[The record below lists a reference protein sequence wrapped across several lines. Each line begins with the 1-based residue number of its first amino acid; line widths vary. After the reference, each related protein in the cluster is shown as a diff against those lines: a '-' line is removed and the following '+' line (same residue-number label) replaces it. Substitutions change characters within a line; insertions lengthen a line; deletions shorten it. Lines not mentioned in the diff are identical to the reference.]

1 MYVDKNIMGHI
12 YENGKENLVLRFI
25 QKHFI
30 KINLKKFILCLSS
43 FVKVCKEQEKKEEH
57 RDGGW
62 QSVFI
67 DRCGWLSWK

>member
-30 KINLKKFILCLSS
+30 KITLNKNTFNENVAIYTNKRNNFPLHLPHK
-43 FVKVCKEQEKKEEH
+43 
-57 RDGGW
+57 
-62 QSVFI
+62 
-67 DRCGWLSWK
+67 

>member
-30 KINLKKFILCLSS
+30 KINLNKNTFNENVAIYTNKRADLKF
-43 FVKVCKEQEKKEEH
+43 
-57 RDGGW
+57 
-62 QSVFI
+62 
-67 DRCGWLSWK
+67 

>member
-30 KINLKKFILCLSS
+30 KINLNKNTFNENVAIYTKLQYIQIREIIFPCISPTNS
-43 FVKVCKEQEKKEEH
+43 IK
-57 RDGGW
+57 
-62 QSVFI
+62 
-67 DRCGWLSWK
+67 

>member
-30 KINLKKFILCLSS
+30 KINLNTQCCKQNIAIKRTTGCMPGGMRPFLRQHLFLCTVDVVCQS
-43 FVKVCKEQEKKEEH
+43 F
-57 RDGGW
+57 
-62 QSVFI
+62 
-67 DRCGWLSWK
+67 

>member
-30 KINLKKFILCLSS
+30 KINLNKNTFNENVANKRNNFPLHLPH
-43 FVKVCKEQEKKEEH
+43 K
-57 RDGGW
+57 
-62 QSVFI
+62 
-67 DRCGWLSWK
+67 

>member
-30 KINLKKFILCLSS
+30 KINLNKNTFNENVAIYMSNKDFLSS
-43 FVKVCKEQEKKEEH
+43 IRTVSYTH
-57 RDGGW
+57 
-62 QSVFI
+62 
-67 DRCGWLSWK
+67 LTLPTT